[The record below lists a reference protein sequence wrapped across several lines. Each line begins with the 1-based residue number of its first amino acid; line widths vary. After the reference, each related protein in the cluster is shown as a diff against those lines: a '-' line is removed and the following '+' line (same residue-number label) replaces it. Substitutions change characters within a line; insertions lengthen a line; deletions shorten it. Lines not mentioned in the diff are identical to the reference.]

1 MSDPQ
6 QEKMK
11 YISENILEKG
21 YNPED
26 VSNFVMKKVGK
37 PIESISLD
45 QLKKLVEQFKD
56 LSLAETYKNL
66 ETSQDEPKNQEKE
79 EFQNPLYSPMLYDI
93 KTVPQQDNEL
103 LKLENEKQK
112 ITIVVSD
119 PKKEKSVGV
128 FSKKSI
134 YSYKVEC
141 PEIKKE
147 SRRTYA
153 DFEWLKNQLGLYY
166 SLRVTPPLI
175 KEPMYFTLE
184 IVNKKDSEEVIEQ
197 TKVKYLNNFM
207 NSLINRKVFRTSAI
221 LYEFLELNEN
231 DFKKY
236 KDLLNKYK
244 YDLNVTLD
252 NLKTVKNTMK
262 FELKSSGLK
271 FADLLGKRCNIISDI
286 YNKIEK
292 NVVNVANDFQN
303 LEIHLKEMG
312 DLFNKLAEQ
321 LKFNENAQKME
332 NVYTK
337 LNKVFTSWSISCGKQ
352 RLFFKDDFKLFFNYM
367 NLEVQEMNVINQQ
380 YAVYKK
386 EYEDFSVKLNKRK
399 EELFVQK
406 DQSKWS
412 VEPGTED
419 QIPKYLNNK
428 NLAFEKMLYQETA
441 FQSNGKKLI
450 ACTIHFM
457 VKQFDKLMKCQ
468 SEKVHNYFSKMK
480 QNNQTIVGDAFNLIK
495 LFSVEKDE

>member
-1 MSDPQ
+1 MP
-6 QEKMK
+6 
-11 YISENILEKG
+11 
-21 YNPED
+21 
-26 VSNFVMKKVGK
+26 
-37 PIESISLD
+37 
-45 QLKKLVEQFKD
+45 
-56 LSLAETYKNL
+56 
-66 ETSQDEPKNQEKE
+66 
-79 EFQNPLYSPMLYDI
+79 
-93 KTVPQQDNEL
+93 
-103 LKLENEKQK
+103 
-112 ITIVVSD
+112 
-119 PKKEKSVGV
+119 
-128 FSKKSI
+128 
-134 YSYKVEC
+134 
-141 PEIKKE
+141 
-147 SRRTYA
+147 
-153 DFEWLKNQLGLYY
+153 
-166 SLRVTPPLI
+166 
-175 KEPMYFTLE
+175 
-184 IVNKKDSEEVIEQ
+184 
-197 TKVKYLNNFM
+197 
-207 NSLINRKVFRTSAI
+207 
-221 LYEFLELNEN
+221 YE
-231 DFKKY
+231 KY

-271 FADLLGKRCNIISDI
+271 FADLLGRRCNIISDI

-367 NLEVQEMNVINQQ
+367 NLEIQEMNVINQQ

-419 QIPKYLNNK
+419 QIPKYINNK
-428 NLAFEKMLYQETA
+428 NQVVIN
-441 FQSNGKKLI
+441 S
-450 ACTIHFM
+450 
-457 VKQFDKLMKCQ
+457 
-468 SEKVHNYFSKMK
+468 
-480 QNNQTIVGDAFNLIK
+480 
-495 LFSVEKDE
+495 

>member
-1 MSDPQ
+1 M
-6 QEKMK
+6 
-11 YISENILEKG
+11 
-21 YNPED
+21 
-26 VSNFVMKKVGK
+26 
-37 PIESISLD
+37 
-45 QLKKLVEQFKD
+45 
-56 LSLAETYKNL
+56 
-66 ETSQDEPKNQEKE
+66 
-79 EFQNPLYSPMLYDI
+79 
-93 KTVPQQDNEL
+93 
-103 LKLENEKQK
+103 
-112 ITIVVSD
+112 
-119 PKKEKSVGV
+119 
-128 FSKKSI
+128 
-134 YSYKVEC
+134 EC

-147 SRRTYA
+147 ARRTYA

-166 SLRVTPPLI
+166 SLRVTPPLM

-207 NSLINRKVFRTSAI
+207 NSLIKRKIFRTSAI
-221 LYEFLELNEN
+221 LYEFLELNED

-271 FADLLGKRCNIISDI
+271 FADNLGKRCNIISDI

-292 NVVNVANDFQN
+292 NVSNVANDFQN
-303 LEIHLKEMG
+303 LENHLKELG
-312 DLFNKLAEQ
+312 DLFNKLAAQ
-321 LKFNENAQKME
+321 LKFNENAKKME
-332 NVYTK
+332 NVYTN
-337 LNKVFTSWSISCGKQ
+337 LNKIFTSWSISCGKQ

-495 LFSVEKDE
+495 LFSVEKEE